1 MSPGGGAGGPAPPRA
16 LSSTLLPLPRPRSAR
31 SARAPPPHHSPLS
44 LPAEE
49 GKCERGR
56 LHPRRLGLVPAF
68 CLPPIGRTA
77 PAVGVRLVGAV
88 LDTKFKVFKST
99 RGGGGALT
107 GRGRAALQETNKI
120 MKSNLNRS
128 FKMKCDFASMSPR
141 AGFAPL
147 KSAVEKTRLKESC
160 PLNYEEGFCKSCA
173 EEHQKILLSDSY
185 HVATRN
191 LDLEDEERPVHNK
204 ENKQVTQKLDEGIYE
219 LEGLENSKLNEDS
232 GYSSMLSSHYTDATE
247 HEDSI
252 PLAGNLCGTPKHCL
266 MKNQI
271 EAQFSKKTL
280 LPVIHYEEMICS
292 TLKKSGKR
300 NLKSWAVVDRIVFR
314 GKLELCNLIGKKMGL
329 DKLDILAEL
338 FQKNLKHILANI
350 LRHLGEMDLINFA
363 KVSTTWQKILQ
374 EDKWIFQMYSKA
386 VKNLANGTKAPEHA
400 ATREYVLY
408 RTALASIQ
416 KATPPNNL
424 NKKGTRS
431 KASKNHSKLMMF
443 SETAKTLKNNESL
456 KVCHRCGSPAKYD
469 SYLQRATCNRESC
482 GFDFCTKCMCSYH
495 SSSDCMS
502 GKPVKPSS
510 RMGPLPGTK
519 KSKQNLRRL

>member
-1 MSPGGGAGGPAPPRA
+1 
-16 LSSTLLPLPRPRSAR
+16 
-31 SARAPPPHHSPLS
+31 
-44 LPAEE
+44 
-49 GKCERGR
+49 
-56 LHPRRLGLVPAF
+56 
-68 CLPPIGRTA
+68 
-77 PAVGVRLVGAV
+77 
-88 LDTKFKVFKST
+88 
-99 RGGGGALT
+99 
-107 GRGRAALQETNKI
+107 
-120 MKSNLNRS
+120 
-128 FKMKCDFASMSPR
+128 MKCDFASMSPR

-219 LEGLENSKLNEDS
+219 MEGLENSKLNEDS
-232 GYSSMLSSHYTDATE
+232 GYSSMLSSHYTDAIE

-350 LRHLGEMDLINFA
+350 LRHLGEMDLI
-363 KVSTTWQKILQ
+363 K
-374 EDKWIFQMYSKA
+374 
-386 VKNLANGTKAPEHA
+386 
-400 ATREYVLY
+400 
-408 RTALASIQ
+408 
-416 KATPPNNL
+416 
-424 NKKGTRS
+424 
-431 KASKNHSKLMMF
+431 
-443 SETAKTLKNNESL
+443 
-456 KVCHRCGSPAKYD
+456 
-469 SYLQRATCNRESC
+469 
-482 GFDFCTKCMCSYH
+482 
-495 SSSDCMS
+495 
-502 GKPVKPSS
+502 
-510 RMGPLPGTK
+510 
-519 KSKQNLRRL
+519 